1 MRAAAASITHRI
13 LLPLFLLA
21 ALCKSDPDL
30 LLDYC
35 VADTA
40 AAASLHLNGLPCIDP
55 ARARAEH
62 FATAAL
68 SRATNNPSSPSATPF
83 GFNATVTSPASSLP
97 GANAQG
103 LAMARVDLAP
113 GGVAP
118 PHSHPRAS
126 EVALVLAGS
135 VLVGFA
141 DTSYRLYTQLLRAGE
156 AFVFP
161 RGMVHFMYNA
171 DVAAPAVVL
180 SGLNSQSPGAQLVPL
195 SAFLTEPRMPEEIL
209 EKAFKINGQDVH
221 RIQRNLGG

>member
-1 MRAAAASITHRI
+1 MIAAGDRAHRI
-13 LLPLFLLA
+13 LLSILLFA
-21 ALCKSDPDL
+21 TLCKPDPDL

-40 AAASLHLNGLPCIDP
+40 AAKSFHLNGLPCIDP
-55 ARARAEH
+55 AAARADH
-62 FATAAL
+62 FATSAL
-68 SRATNNPSSPSATPF
+68 SRATNPGATMF
-83 GFNATVTSPASSLP
+83 GFNVTLTNPSTSLP

-103 LAMARVDLAP
+103 LAMARIDMAP

-126 EVALVLAGS
+126 EVALVLSGS

-161 RGMVHFMYNA
+161 KAMVHFLYNMDEA
-171 DVAAPAVVL
+171 RPATVL
-180 SGLNSQSPGAQLVPL
+180 SGLNSQNPGAQLVPF
-195 SAFLTEPRMPEEIL
+195 SAFRTEPPMPDEVL
-209 EKAFKINGQDVH
+209 EKAFKIHGQELH
-221 RIQRNLGG
+221 RIQRNLRGSSL

>member
-1 MRAAAASITHRI
+1 MRASADHAASITHRI
-13 LLPLFLLA
+13 LLSLFLLVTLSA
-21 ALCKSDPDL
+21 SDPDL
-30 LLDYC
+30 LFDYC
-35 VADTA
+35 VADPA
-40 AAASLHLNGLPCIDP
+40 AAASFHLNGLPCIDP
-55 ARARAEH
+55 AAARAEH
-62 FATAAL
+62 FATSAL
-68 SRATNNPSSPSATPF
+68 SLATNPSATLF
-83 GFNATVTSPASSLP
+83 GFNVTLTSPATSLP

-103 LAMARVDLAP
+103 LAMARIDLAP
-113 GGVAP
+113 GGMAP

-161 RGMVHFMYNA
+161 RAMVHFLYNV

-195 SAFLTEPRMPEEIL
+195 SAFRTEPRMPEEIL
-209 EKAFKINGQDVH
+209 KKAFKINGQDVH

>member
-1 MRAAAASITHRI
+1 MRAAADRAASIIHRI
-13 LLPLFLLA
+13 LLSLVLLA
-21 ALCKSDPDL
+21 ALCESDPDL
-30 LLDYC
+30 LFDYC
-35 VADTA
+35 VADPA
-40 AAASLHLNGLPCIDP
+40 AAAWFHLNGLPCIDP
-55 ARARAEH
+55 AAARAEH
-62 FATAAL
+62 FATSAL
-68 SRATNNPSSPSATPF
+68 SRATNPSATLF
-83 GFNATVTSPASSLP
+83 GFNVTLTSPAASLP

-103 LAMARVDLAP
+103 LAMARIDLAP
-113 GGVAP
+113 GGVVP

-161 RGMVHFMYNA
+161 RAMVHFLYNM

-195 SAFLTEPRMPEEIL
+195 SAFRTEPQMPEEIL
-209 EKAFKINGQDVH
+209 KMAFKINGQDVH
-221 RIQRNLGG
+221 RIQKNLGG